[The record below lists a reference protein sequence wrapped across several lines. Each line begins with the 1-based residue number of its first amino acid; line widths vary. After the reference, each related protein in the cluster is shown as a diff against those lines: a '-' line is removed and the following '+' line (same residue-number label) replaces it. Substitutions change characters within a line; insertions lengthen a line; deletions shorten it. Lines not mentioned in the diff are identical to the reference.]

1 MFRFTPEQKRAL
13 AKRVADAME
22 KLSIGCFMYWVFMGR
37 ILGFILTI
45 LFIAISLIITAIEA
59 KK

>member
-1 MFRFTPEQKRAL
+1 MFSFTPEQKRAL

-22 KLSIGCFMYWVFMGR
+22 KLSIGCFMYWFFVEKP
-37 ILGFILTI
+37 LGFVMTV
-45 LFIAISLIITAIEA
+45 LFMVISLIITAIEA